1 MKIKSYLKSNIHPR
15 HISDVKLSSFVVLKR
30 PKMRQNLL
38 KGAFSIGF
46 MCTIIVLGV
55 SVRSNVFAFEQ
66 DDAVWVHAIELAKTL
81 YESETF
87 IIEEEDYFEALD
99 VYERLLELSPFIH
112 FLNQSIE
119 FNTSKKD
126 RTVSYV
132 VQSEQGLQI
141 YQKSLLLESK
151 TLVKYNVALSNS
163 LLGEGIQYA
172 EDKEK
177 GIDIKFYQGEQVLLI
192 SYKLSDKSLVI
203 HWKGQTI
210 TTHFP
215 FDRIKTTTLT
225 IENDRFSGT
234 FVVSPQSLEQSTRI
248 DFELS
253 AYVMSSGAIFLEQNL
268 QSNIQVAK
276 ILSHGQ
282 LERRVRFQI

>member
-15 HISDVKLSSFVVLKR
+15 HIPNVELSSFVVLKR
-30 PKMRQNLL
+30 PKMRHHLL
-38 KGAFSIGF
+38 KGALSIGF
-46 MCTIIVLGV
+46 MFTIVILGF
-55 SVRSNVFAFEQ
+55 SMRSNVYAFEQ

-81 YESETF
+81 YQSEKF
-87 IIEEEDYFEALD
+87 IIEEDDYFEDLD

-119 FNTSKKD
+119 FNTSKKE
-126 RTVSYV
+126 RTVSYDI
-132 VQSEQGLQI
+132 QSEEGIQT
-141 YQKSLLLESK
+141 YQKSLLLQSK

-203 HWKGQTI
+203 DWKGQTI
-210 TTHFP
+210 RTHFP
-215 FDRIKTTTLT
+215 FDRFETTTLT

-234 FVVSPQSLEQSTRI
+234 FIVSRNIIDQSTRI

-253 AYVMSSGAIFLEQNL
+253 AYEVTSGSIFLEQNS
-268 QSNIQVAK
+268 QTNIQVAK
-276 ILSHGQ
+276 ILSYGQ
-282 LERRVRFQI
+282 LERRVRFQV